1 MSYYPPEI
9 PAESIESKPLPPG
22 TYQPQP
28 QSLILQIK
36 PAKPLVSYSLIGIT
50 IFFFLLQMSSQF
62 LLNDDILIVWAAKYN
77 HLIREGEYW
86 RLITPIFLHGSF
98 IHIAFNMYA
107 LYVIGPGLEA
117 YYGNMRFL
125 VLYLLAGYAGNVF
138 SFILSPEPS
147 LGASTSIFG
156 LIGAQGIFI
165 YQNRFLFGK
174 KARPL
179 LINII
184 TITLINLTL
193 GLSPRID
200 NWGHLGGL
208 VGGLIFAWFAGAA
221 FKITGD
227 PQRLVLDEKKS
238 FPRYLYFALIEF
250 VLLSILL
257 AVSL

>member
-1 MSYYPPEI
+1 M
-9 PAESIESKPLPPG
+9 
-22 TYQPQP
+22 TYQPPANPTDNFDSPPPLPNVVQTHP
-28 QSLILQIK
+28 QASILQIK
-36 PAKPLVSYSLIGIT
+36 TVKPRVSYSLIGIT
-50 IFFFLLQMSSQF
+50 IFIFLLQMASQF
-62 LLNDDILIVWAAKYN
+62 LLKDDLLIVWAAKYN
-77 HLIREGEYW
+77 HLIRQGEYW

-125 VLYLLAGYAGNVF
+125 VLYLLAGYAGNIF

-165 YQNRFLFGK
+165 YQNRNLFGT

-184 TITLINLTL
+184 TITMINLTL

-208 VGGLIFAWFAGAA
+208 VGGLIFAWFAGAS
-221 FKITGD
+221 FHITGD

-238 FPRYLYFALIEF
+238 FPRYLF
-250 VLLSILL
+250 LL
-257 AVSL
+257 

>member
-1 MSYYPPEI
+1 MTYQPPVNPQDNLDYPPQS
-9 PAESIESKPLPPG
+9 PN
-22 TYQPQP
+22 TVQPQP
-28 QSLILQIK
+28 QALILQIK
-36 PAKPLVSYSLIGIT
+36 PAKPRVSYSLIGIT
-50 IFFFLLQMSSQF
+50 IFVFLLQMASQF
-62 LLNDDILIVWAAKYN
+62 LLNDDLLIFWAAKYN
-77 HLIREGEYW
+77 NLIREGEFW

-107 LYVIGPGLEA
+107 LYIIGPGLEA
-117 YYGNMRFL
+117 YYGNLRFL

-221 FKITGD
+221 YKITGD

-238 FPRYLYFALIEF
+238 FPRYLLFALIEF
-250 VLLSILL
+250 ILLSILL
-257 AVSL
+257 AVSF

>member
-1 MSYYPPEI
+1 MTY
-9 PAESIESKPLPPG
+9 LPP
-22 TYQPQP
+22 TAYADNTDSPPPSPIAEQPRP

-36 PAKPLVSYSLIGIT
+36 PAKPRVSYSLIGFT
-50 IFFFLLQMSSQF
+50 IFIFLLQISSQF
-62 LLNDDILIVWAAKYN
+62 LLKNDVLIIWAAKYN
-77 HLIREGEYW
+77 NLIREGEFW

-98 IHIAFNMYA
+98 MHIAFNMYA
-107 LYVIGPGLEA
+107 LYIIGPGLEA
-117 YYGNMRFL
+117 YYGNLRFL

-138 SFILSPEPS
+138 SFIFSPEPS

-156 LIGAQGIFI
+156 LIAAQGIFI

-174 KARPL
+174 NARRL

-184 TITLINLTL
+184 SITLINLTL

-221 FKITGD
+221 YHLAGD

-238 FPRYLYFALIEF
+238 FPRYLFIALIEF
-250 VLLSILL
+250 LLLSILL